1 MEAEDTWIAGYKSDD
16 TIDVLAVIFVS
27 LAVARSSPQSR
38 AAVIKCD
45 IRVNYIDRLLYISSF
60 RNFQCFFK
68 LNYKV

>member
-45 IRVNYIDRLLYISSF
+45 IRVNYTDRLL
-60 RNFQCFFK
+60 
-68 LNYKV
+68 